1 MHCMRDENGPEAGI
15 CEPFDTALDFMG
27 GLKTD
32 GRGMPFSISGEDE
45 LLQRAGICL
54 SVPRGSFVYESGL
67 GSRLRETSDPAELLE
82 AAREA
87 LQRIPEAEPI
97 HAEWKDD
104 LCLVELRLPGGCRTV
119 KIRR

>member
-54 SVPRGSFVYESGL
+54 SVPMGSFVYESGL
-67 GSRLRETSDPAELLE
+67 GSRLRETSDRRSFWRQPGRLFSVSRRRNRFMRNGKTICVLWSCGFRG
-82 AAREA
+82 AAA
-87 LQRIPEAEPI
+87 L
-97 HAEWKDD
+97 
-104 LCLVELRLPGGCRTV
+104 
-119 KIRR
+119 

>member
-1 MHCMRDENGPEAGI
+1 
-15 CEPFDTALDFMG
+15 MG

-32 GRGMPFSISGEDE
+32 GSQECLFLYPGKMSFCKE
-45 LLQRAGICL
+45 LEYAFPSPWEAL
-54 SVPRGSFVYESGL
+54 SMKADW